1 MFVSS
6 YARNSVLR
14 LARSGAI
21 GPVAGRRARPQTA
34 LFSTTAKPSLTHLI
48 KELRSSTGAPM
59 VDCKK
64 ALSDPEVDGD
74 VDKAAEWLRKH
85 GSAKALSKVGDRE
98 ASEGL
103 VGLLLA
109 PDGRSAALVR
119 VASETDFASRS
130 EAFGKLV
137 EDVAEATLGL
147 EGDNGDVDIEG
158 TLLSAN
164 TGTGTVGDA
173 MDEAILAI
181 RENLKISEA
190 SRMVSKDDG
199 DDAIFVGYVHRRV
212 PGSTCAGASAALVE
226 IGKADANS
234 DATRERI
241 EEAGKKLA
249 MHVVA
254 SKPMHLTPADV
265 PEELVQKE
273 KDILMEQMAD
283 SGKPPEILEKIING
297 RLGKFYEGICLTEQ
311 PHMVEEKSP
320 KVSKALGKI
329 GLEVRSFLHKSI
341 S

>member
-190 SRMVSKDDG
+190 SRMVSNRN
-199 DDAIFVGYVHRRV
+199 VHRRV

-234 DATRERI
+234 DATREQI